1 MTVTQTNYKR
11 IIVKIGSNVLT
22 RPDGTLNI
30 TRMSGLVDQVAE
42 LHNRG
47 LEVVMV
53 SSGAMAAGRGLMR
66 GTIKGNLDPVSAR
79 QLYSSVG
86 QAKLI
91 NRYFDFFCDHGIT
104 CGQILTTKESLAT
117 RGHYLNQKHCMEVM
131 LDHGVIPIVNEND
144 TISVTELMF
153 TDNDELSGLLASM
166 MGAQALVILSNID
179 GVYDGDP
186 TAPDTQVIR
195 DIDSAAHLDDSSII
209 QDSKSSFG
217 RGGMRTKFRIALK
230 VAGEGIDVIIANGQR
245 DGILTD
251 VIDQRR
257 AVPYTVFHRSSKPT
271 STVKKWIAHSEGFAK
286 GTIHVNQGAF
296 EALTSS
302 KATSLLPVGID
313 CVTGTF
319 EPNDIVGIAAPDG
332 TTFAYGRT
340 AYSSAKVAASAGH
353 RGGRP
358 VVHYDY
364 MWVERNQPPRRD

>member
-144 TISVTELMF
+144 TISMIFAIFAAFSF
-153 TDNDELSGLLASM
+153 TN
-166 MGAQALVILSNID
+166 
-179 GVYDGDP
+179 
-186 TAPDTQVIR
+186 
-195 DIDSAAHLDDSSII
+195 LD
-209 QDSKSSFG
+209 
-217 RGGMRTKFRIALK
+217 
-230 VAGEGIDVIIANGQR
+230 
-245 DGILTD
+245 
-251 VIDQRR
+251 
-257 AVPYTVFHRSSKPT
+257 
-271 STVKKWIAHSEGFAK
+271 
-286 GTIHVNQGAF
+286 
-296 EALTSS
+296 
-302 KATSLLPVGID
+302 
-313 CVTGTF
+313 
-319 EPNDIVGIAAPDG
+319 
-332 TTFAYGRT
+332 
-340 AYSSAKVAASAGH
+340 
-353 RGGRP
+353 
-358 VVHYDY
+358 
-364 MWVERNQPPRRD
+364 